1 MSSTTTTSN
10 SNDPIKGSAT
20 DSTTKTR
27 EEEEEEEEEEQRL
40 FTPYERWVR
49 RLYMTNMFHP
59 VKLGLKNMEQLHA
72 ALGNPMNHIP
82 VVHVAGTNGKGS
94 VVYKTAQALISIN
107 NSNHTSG
114 GSSRRPEQKLNVGMF
129 VSPHIASFRE
139 RMQVNNEPISEDEVV
154 QLLPRIYD
162 ICIQEDIPA
171 TFFEITTA
179 LAFAFFA
186 FRNVNVVVLETGLG
200 GRLDAT
206 NVISAPVL
214 SIITSI
220 GLEHT
225 RILGDTVELIAKEK
239 GGIIKPNCPVLVGP
253 HVPHEVLRQ
262 CALDRNASHYYTCN
276 DVLSSTAEETR
287 QEQQQQQQEEEFVD
301 YDLEN
306 ACIARAALTLL
317 QKTQQQPFGL
327 LTEQDISKGL
337 AQRPPCR
344 FELIQVPATDDDDD
358 SNDDNAGGAIVSKQ
372 NDNLRL
378 QVILDVAHNPDAM
391 KYLVR
396 KLQATYDTESTEYR
410 FVVGMSSDK
419 DLKQCIGSLLSTK
432 IEPWQIHFVEA
443 ANPRAAKLE
452 DIVKAAH
459 ELLVSSSSSS
469 SSASSSDNDKDLGFH
484 YDLEDR
490 SVSKQV
496 QAALKIAR
504 SDERNDKTNT
514 KKKKVLV
521 ICGSVFLMADAR
533 EALGI
538 VEPRDSEYIAQV
550 SGAGTRAGQENFG
563 NTGTTTLASYATKT
577 TAK

>member
-1 MSSTTTTSN
+1 MSSISSSSSTNKS
-10 SNDPIKGSAT
+10 SNDPIQ
-20 DSTTKTR
+20 DNSTESSTQSSG
-27 EEEEEEEEEEQRL
+27 EEEDDEEKV

-59 VKLGLKNMEQLHA
+59 VKLGLANMEQLHA
-72 ALGNPMNHIP
+72 ALGNPMNQIP

-94 VVYKTAQALISIN
+94 VVYKTAQALIAIN
-107 NSNHTSG
+107 NRTAHSNSSSIKTNGQG
-114 GSSRRPEQKLNVGMF
+114 GRGKLNVGIF

-139 RMQVNNEPISEDEVV
+139 RMQVNNEPISEVEVV

-162 ICIQEDIPA
+162 ICIQQDIPA

-179 LAFAFFA
+179 LAFSFFA
-186 FRNVNVVVLETGLG
+186 SRHADVVVLETGLG

-206 NVISAPVL
+206 NVIHAPTL

-225 RILGDTVELIAKEK
+225 RILGDTVELIAMEK

-262 CALDRNASHYYTCN
+262 CALERKASHYYTCD
-276 DVLSSTAEETR
+276 DVLASSLEMR
-287 QEQQQQQQEEEFVD
+287 EFVD

-306 ACIARAALTLL
+306 ARIARAALTLL
-317 QKTQQQPFGL
+317 QKTHPQQPFGM
-327 LTEQDISKGL
+327 LTEEDLAKGL

-344 FELIQVPATDDDDD
+344 FELIQVPALSDGNDEAAMSKNNVD
-358 SNDDNAGGAIVSKQ
+358 SMLS
-372 NDNLRL
+372 
-378 QVILDVAHNPDAM
+378 VILDVAHNPDAM

-396 KLQATYDTESTEYR
+396 KLQATYEPENTEYR

-419 DLKQCIGSLLSTK
+419 DLKQCITSLLSTK
-432 IEPWQIHFVEA
+432 IEPRQIHFVEA

-452 DIVKAAH
+452 DIVKAAR
-459 ELLVSSSSSS
+459 ELLPSNKN
-469 SSASSSDNDKDLGFH
+469 DNDFGFH

-496 QAALKIAR
+496 LAALNIAR
-504 SDERNDKTNT
+504 SEITDKKANE
-514 KKKKVLV
+514 KKKKQLLV

-550 SGAGTRAGQENFG
+550 AGAGTRAGQENFG
-563 NTGTTTLASYATKT
+563 NTGTTTLPSATKT
-577 TAK
+577 SIRSS